1 MNLILE
7 TNRLLLRE
15 LQLSDAEAFFAMDSN
30 PKVHQ
35 YLWNKPVQKIEETI
49 EIIEFVRKQYVD
61 NGIGRFVMIS
71 KETNEFIGWAG
82 LKFNTEVVNNKSNF
96 YDIGYRLDEKF
107 WGKGFASEATL
118 AWLQY
123 AFETMNIKTLEAA
136 AHTKNSASN
145 RILQKIGMQ
154 MTEQYLEDGIYW
166 NWYQL
171 ENENYL
177 FMNNK

>member
-7 TNRLLLRE
+7 TDRLILRE
-15 LQLSDAEAFFAMDSN
+15 LKLSDAEAFFAMDSN
-30 PKVHQ
+30 PNVHS

-49 EIIEFVRKQYVD
+49 EIIEFVKKQYID
-61 NGIGRFVMIS
+61 NSIGRFAMIS

-82 LKFNTEVVNNKSNF
+82 LKFNTEVVNNKVNF

-107 WGKGFASEATL
+107 WGKGYGSEASFT
-118 AWLQY
+118 WLKY
-123 AFETMNIKTLEAA
+123 AFETMNIKTMEAS
-136 AHTKNSASN
+136 AHTDNLASN

-154 MTEQYLEDGIYW
+154 MTEQYLEDGISW

-171 ENENYL
+171 ENENYNL
-177 FMNNK
+177 G

>member
-30 PKVHQ
+30 PKVHK
-35 YLWNKPVQKIEETI
+35 YLWNKPVQKMEETI
-49 EIIEFVRKQYVD
+49 EIIEYVRKQYIE
-61 NGIGRFVMIS
+61 NGIGRFAMIS
-71 KETNEFIGWAG
+71 KENNEFIGWSG
-82 LKFNTEVVNNKSNF
+82 LKFNTEPVNNKTNF

-107 WGKGFASEATL
+107 WGKGYASETSF
-118 AWLQY
+118 AWLDY
-123 AFETMNIKTLEAA
+123 AFQALKIKTIEAA
-136 AHTKNSASN
+136 AHSDNAASN

-154 MTEQYLEDGIYW
+154 MTEQYLEDGVSW

-171 ENENYL
+171 E
-177 FMNNK
+177 K

>member
-7 TNRLLLRE
+7 TDRLILRE
-15 LQLSDAEAFFAMDSN
+15 FQLSDAETFFAMDSN
-30 PKVHQ
+30 PNVHK

-49 EIIEFVRKQYVD
+49 EIIDSVRKQYVN
-61 NGIGRFVMIS
+61 NGIGRFAMIS

-82 LKFNTEVVNNKSNF
+82 LKYNTEIVNNKVNF

-107 WGKGFASEATL
+107 WGKGYASEATIV
-118 AWLQY
+118 WLKY
-123 AFETMNIKTLEAA
+123 AFEIMNIKTMEAA
-136 AHTKNSASN
+136 AHSDNVASN

-154 MTEQYLEDGIYW
+154 MTEQYLEDRVSW

-171 ENENYL
+171 ENNL
-177 FMNNK
+177 